1 MLSILNCEAESKS
14 VGTRIVEVRKSQCG
28 RRERRSQ
35 LLGGFAGEFRSK
47 SYADPAFPQVNG
59 VGAAQHP
66 RKTTQKSGTMAISGP
81 IFCRTVQKS
90 RNVDSCEQGGVAAHA
105 HPLALRK
112 CKREQGGGE
121 TFKMDAPPSPVHQAA
136 FPLAPSQL
144 SGPIIGACLDNFQ
157 YSLHL
162 QCAAITGFTSH
173 AGDCPHYRCRQSPL
187 EPQSQLLEQ
196 SLVVDSDRC
205 GHCLPYP
212 IWVFG

>member
-1 MLSILNCEAESKS
+1 MNTACDFWAVLQANSARKATQIQRFPRSTESEPHNTRGKPPKSPEPWQYQDPFPAEPSRS
-14 VGTRIVEVRKSQCG
+14 RGTW
-28 RRERRSQ
+28 
-35 LLGGFAGEFRSK
+35 
-47 SYADPAFPQVNG
+47 
-59 VGAAQHP
+59 
-66 RKTTQKSGTMAISGP
+66 T
-81 IFCRTVQKS
+81 
-90 RNVDSCEQGGVAAHA
+90 HA
-105 HPLALRK
+105 NKEALR
-112 CKREQGGGE
+112 RTLIPLHSASASANRGGGE